1 MLIPIMA
8 PIQIL
13 DQTLIDQIAAGEV
26 IVQPASV
33 VKELVENAI
42 DAKASRITVLVDK
55 DCRQIRV
62 GDDGIGI
69 APSEVGLS
77 IRRHATS
84 KIGTFDD
91 LTQVR
96 TRGFRGEALASIVA
110 VSRFEI
116 ASRPSSSAAG
126 IRLRA
131 EGGKNLDIRPIGCP
145 PGTTVE
151 VRDLFFNTPA
161 RLKFM
166 KTPGSEWSAIQTVL
180 TRQALASPEVGFS
193 VYRAEKPVWET
204 PPRQSLSE
212 RIAHLFGASTAES
225 MIEVSQ
231 NSDRVEYAGWIGRP
245 GTDRADRRQQF
256 FMVNGRP
263 IVSTRLSAVL
273 LGAYKGLIMTRR
285 FPIAVLNIALDPDLV
300 DVNVHPTK
308 EEVRFTNERKI
319 AGLLHRALT
328 GSLRGA
334 NFVPTFSSAAPAAE
348 GAGAKPDPTM
358 DLLFG
363 TQKRKADSTWPPP
376 PGQSAGSAEE
386 PGWPPSV
393 RTAQP
398 PPPPGRETSFDIPET
413 VNSPAEA
420 AQMFDGEKPAPVG
433 QVGDSYI
440 IAECGDGVLLIDQHA
455 AHERL
460 LYHRFKQRLRRP
472 DIQPL
477 MIPTP
482 FQPAPADTATLEEL
496 IPHFKALG
504 IEIENFGGRD
514 YVVQAV
520 PVDFAEIDIAKV
532 IQDLLDS
539 FHGKGVADPDET
551 VRDKVITRMACH
563 AAIKAGQKLAREEMA
578 RLIDDVIEANL
589 SFTCPH
595 GRPTMIL
602 MTKDHLDRQFK
613 RK

>member
-1 MLIPIMA
+1 MVVSIMA
-8 PIQIL
+8 PIQVL

-42 DAKASRITVLVDK
+42 DAKASRVTILVDK
-55 DCRQIRV
+55 ECRHIRV

-91 LTQVR
+91 LTRVR

-116 ASRPSSSAAG
+116 VTRPPASAAG

-131 EGGKNLDIRPIGCP
+131 EGGKNPDMRPTGCP

-151 VRDLFFNTPA
+151 VKDLFFNTPA

-166 KTPGSEWSAIQTVL
+166 KTPASEWSAIQNVL

-193 VYRAEKPVWET
+193 VYRAGKAVWET
-204 PPRQSLSE
+204 PPNQSLRE
-212 RIAHLFGASTAES
+212 RIAQLLGANTAES
-225 MIEVSQ
+225 LLEVSQ
-231 NSDRVEYAGWIGRP
+231 ENDRVEYEGWTSRP

-285 FPIAVLNIALDPDLV
+285 FPIAVVNISLAPDLV

-308 EEVRFTNERKI
+308 EEVRFANERMI
-319 AGLLHRALT
+319 AGLLHRAVT
-328 GSLRGA
+328 GVLRNA
-334 NFVPTFSSAAPAAE
+334 NYVPAFASAAGQAAV
-348 GAGAKPDPTM
+348 ADKADPTM

-363 TQKRKADSTWPPP
+363 TQKRKADSSWPPTP
-376 PGQSAGSAEE
+376 AQSKGLAAAMSAQS
-386 PGWPPSV
+386 P
-393 RTAQP
+393 TQP
-398 PPPPGRETSFDIPET
+398 PPLPRQEPSFDIPRT
-413 VNSPAEA
+413 VNTPVEA
-420 AQMFDGEKPAPVG
+420 AQAFNGEKPVPVG

-460 LYHRFKQRLRRP
+460 LYHRFQKKMRKP
-472 DIQPL
+472 DVQPL
-477 MIPTP
+477 MVPTP
-482 FQPAPADTATLEEL
+482 FQPAPADAATLEEL
-496 IPHFKALG
+496 IPHFKKLG
-504 IEIENFGGRD
+504 IEIENFGGAD

-520 PVDFAEIDIAKV
+520 PADFVDIDITKV

-539 FHGKGVADPDET
+539 YHGKGVADPDET
-551 VRDKVITRMACH
+551 VRDKVVTRMACH
-563 AAIKAGQKLAREEMA
+563 AAIKAGQKLAREKMA
-578 RLIDDVIEANL
+578 RLIDDVFEANL

-595 GRPTMIL
+595 WRPTMIL
-602 MTKDHLDRQFK
+602 MT
-613 RK
+613 